1 MSNIKMNHIRMNAIK
16 ARFNGE
22 VTVTTPNEAEGSEG
36 VAIITI
42 NRPERRNALN
52 MEVKTLISDAVTAL
66 SNEDNIRVIV
76 ITGAGRYFIAGT
88 DIAEM
93 ASMTSTEHI
102 NRATDQVF
110 KTLRKCPKIL
120 VAAIEGYA
128 LGGGCELALC
138 CDMIIASETAKF
150 GQPEIK
156 VGIMPGAGGTQIL
169 ARTMGKYRAMQLAL
183 TGEHFSANE
192 AFNSGLIS
200 ELTPEGQA
208 LEKALSV
215 AQTIVAMPPL
225 SVAAIKEVM
234 TLGLDASLDTGLAL
248 ERKAFIQLFDSQ
260 DQKEGMNAF
269 LEKRPAK
276 FTGQ

>member
-1 MSNIKMNHIRMNAIK
+1 MNAIK